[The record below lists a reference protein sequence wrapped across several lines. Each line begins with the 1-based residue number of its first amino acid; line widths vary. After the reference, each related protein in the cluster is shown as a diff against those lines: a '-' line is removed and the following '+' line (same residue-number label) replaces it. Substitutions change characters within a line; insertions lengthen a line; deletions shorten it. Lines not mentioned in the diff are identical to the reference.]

1 MSRTVNDSGAG
12 NIDWITVVI
21 YGVMV
26 LFGWMNIHAA
36 SYNPDNPGIFNLT
49 GFGGKQLLFIAIAAI
64 IAVLIIYT
72 EGTVFTQFGWLVY
85 LLCLALL
92 LLVLVVGSEK
102 KGAQAWIQLGSFTLQ
117 PSEFAKMGTA
127 LMLARFVS
135 TTKARFR
142 TWRTRFI
149 AAGIVG
155 LPAALVLLQPDV
167 GSMLVFVGFIFAM
180 YREGLSGN
188 ILIVGVAMIVLA
200 VVSII
205 AGTSMVHYPLMGDT
219 PQSGVYIIVIIL
231 TLLLVL
237 ALMLI
242 RNFVVPRA
250 RKLAYIV
257 ALASVIGGSG
267 FCLSI
272 DFFMANVLQPHQRER
287 ILVLFGLEEQAMA
300 IGQEEAKESAT
311 DSQGPQ
317 KKRDPGYNARMAK
330 ITVGSG
336 GLIGHGY
343 MEGPMT
349 RNHYVPEQWTDF
361 IFSAIAEEWGFL
373 GSIFVIGLF
382 VYLIIRLIGMAER
395 QRSLYSRVYGYC
407 VVSILFMHLL
417 INVGMV
423 IGLAPIIGIPLPFF
437 SYGGSSL
444 LAFTILLFIFIRL
457 DAERLAV
464 FR

>member
-1 MSRTVNDSGAG
+1 MSRAINDSGAG
-12 NIDWITVVI
+12 NIDWITLI
-21 YGVMV
+21 LYIVMV

-36 SYNPDNPGIFNLT
+36 SYNPDQPSLFSLD
-49 GFGGKQLLFIAIAAI
+49 GFGGKQLMFIVIAGV
-64 IAVLIIYT
+64 IAVLIMYM
-72 EGTVFTQFGWLVY
+72 EGSVFSQFGWLVY
-85 LLCLALL
+85 VICIGML

-102 KGAQAWIQLGSFTLQ
+102 KGAQAWIQIGSFTLQ

-127 LMLARFVS
+127 LLLARFVS
-135 TTKARFR
+135 TTKAKFK
-142 TWRTRFI
+142 TWRTRII
-149 AAGIVG
+149 AAAIIG
-155 LPAALVLLQPDV
+155 LPAGLVLLQPDV
-167 GSMLVFVGFIFAM
+167 GSVLVFVGFIFAM

-188 ILIVGVAMIVLA
+188 ILIVGVALIALA

-205 AGTSMVHYPLMGDT
+205 AGATSVHYPFMGDT
-219 PQSGVYIIVIIL
+219 NHSGVYIILIIL
-231 TLLLVL
+231 TILSVLTLVF
-237 ALMLI
+237 I

-250 RKLAYIV
+250 RKVAYIV
-257 ALASVIGGSG
+257 TLISWFAGSS

-272 DFFMANVLQPHQRER
+272 DIIMADVLQPHQRER
-287 ILVLFGLEEQAMA
+287 ILVLFGLEERAMA
-300 IGQEEAKESAT
+300 IGQEEAKETASDT
-311 DSQGPQ
+311 GGQQ

-336 GLIGHGY
+336 GFFGHGF

-361 IFSAIAEEWGFL
+361 IFSAVAEEWGFVGSLLVL
-373 GSIFVIGLF
+373 GMF

-395 QRSLYSRVYGYC
+395 QRSHFSRVYGYC

-444 LAFTILLFIFIRL
+444 LAFTILLFIFLRL